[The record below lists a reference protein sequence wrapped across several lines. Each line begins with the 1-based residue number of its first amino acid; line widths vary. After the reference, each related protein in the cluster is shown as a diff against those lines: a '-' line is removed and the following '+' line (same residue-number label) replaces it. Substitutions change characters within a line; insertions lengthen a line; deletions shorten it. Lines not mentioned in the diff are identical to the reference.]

1 MRSTTVYS
9 NILPCMATAIV
20 LLLVL
25 VLFVPYFI
33 YCLIRDILLLGREVD
48 SEWIRKKVLHM
59 VSRWSNYK
67 YQRDHNGWSSRRRW
81 VNRERTYWNEITPCE
96 KTSMIEAASKAL
108 RQSLKESKHEG
119 CTLNIYIYYLRMR
132 LKVSVIKFRVE
143 KDGHVSDI
151 CLPTRVL
158 SKVEHA
164 IRSVAIHHYY
174 ASYEDFHGVESI
186 QIDL

>member
-1 MRSTTVYS
+1 
-9 NILPCMATAIV
+9 
-20 LLLVL
+20 
-25 VLFVPYFI
+25 
-33 YCLIRDILLLGREVD
+33 
-48 SEWIRKKVLHM
+48 
-59 VSRWSNYK
+59 
-67 YQRDHNGWSSRRRW
+67 
-81 VNRERTYWNEITPCE
+81 
-96 KTSMIEAASKAL
+96 MIEAASKAL

-132 LKVSVIKFRVE
+132 LNVSVIKFRVE

-151 CLPTRVL
+151 SLPTRVL

-164 IRSVAIHHYY
+164 IRSVATHHYY